1 MESVMRGSAYAE
13 EIAMKNEGNILT
25 SFLITTVN
33 PLRPHASTP
42 GGLQDSARN

>member
-25 SFLITTVN
+25 SFLITTSQ
-33 PLRPHASTP
+33 PLTP
-42 GGLQDSARN
+42 LAR